1 MQELMS
7 VLDYLLLCKNISPV
21 LLEKSKKVSWYELNI
36 SADPEIV
43 KMRRK
48 IGEVKSE
55 IHRMRGF
62 IRFNSITD
70 NILFGYMKPEN
81 RIGRLI
87 TDIFARRFQKN
98 IIILGNENIVW
109 VSYYVNNSYSR
120 YENTKSLKETIE
132 EVKSLIENNK
142 EMDIGEIWKV
152 YYNSQYIKER
162 ENHKLFYKHMPKKHL
177 KSTGNKIELKLNS
190 KTLDEYTLES
200 K

>member
-1 MQELMS
+1 MS

-36 SADPEIV
+36 SADPDIV

-98 IIILGNENIVW
+98 MIILGNENIVW
-109 VSYYVNNSYSR
+109 ASYYVNNSYSR
-120 YENTKSLKETIE
+120 YENNKSLKETIE

-142 EMDIGEIWKV
+142 EIDIGEIWKV

-162 ENHKLFYKHMPKKHL
+162 KITNFFINTCL
-177 KSTGNKIELKLNS
+177 KNILNQLAIKLN
-190 KTLDEYTLES
+190 
-200 K
+200 